1 MGSRLGWRKPVSE
14 YVFDTVV
21 LIDALRGVAPARR
34 EILSQRRHWISRIT
48 WTEIMAAARPDD
60 DAAAE
65 DFLRHFSVIE
75 ISEEIGR
82 RAALI
87 RSQQRSIML
96 PDAIIW
102 ASAQTSGRILV
113 TRNTRDFPAK
123 MPGIRVPYTL

>member
-1 MGSRLGWRKPVSE
+1 VSE
-14 YVFDTVV
+14 YVFDTVI
-21 LIDALRGVAPARR
+21 LIDALRGVEQARR
-34 EILSQRRHWISRIT
+34 ELLAQRRHWISRIT
-48 WTEIMAAARPDD
+48 WTEVMAGARPDE
-60 DAAAE
+60 DAATE

-75 ISEEIGR
+75 LSEEVGR

-87 RSQQRSIML
+87 RSQQRAIRL

-102 ASAQTSGRILV
+102 ASAQISGRILV